1 MIQRWCFGSTLD
13 GRFLPY
19 TTQGPPPRWTWLLS
33 SVRTVPP
40 CPTRGAETVPPTP
53 ARARQGRVGQLLWQ
67 WRWPKPRAPFLNV
80 RVIRGQ
86 CIFTSV
92 ICMELLPLS
101 NLKLSTFYFKMTLQ
115 VLLCDIHFN
124 SALILH
130 NSHMIQCVCF
140 MRQTWHMKIKT
151 RFLIWNAERN
161 CRGKKKKQWE
171 RAPRDQGGGKRG
183 GKNRM
188 RHQSHF
194 ILPRVK
200 TAFISMKDN

>member
-1 MIQRWCFGSTLD
+1 MG
-13 GRFLPY
+13 
-19 TTQGPPPRWTWLLS
+19 WLLWPWLGLKPGGLFLK
-33 SVRTVPP
+33 V
-40 CPTRGAETVPPTP
+40 
-53 ARARQGRVGQLLWQ
+53 LL
-67 WRWPKPRAPFLNV
+67 
-80 RVIRGQ
+80 IHGQ

-92 ICMELLPLS
+92 ICRELLPLL
-101 NLKLSTFYFKMTLQ
+101 NFKLSTFYFKMTLQ
-115 VLLCDIHFN
+115 VLLCDTLFN

-151 RFLIWNAERN
+151 RFLLWNTERN

-171 RAPRDQGGGKRG
+171 CAPRDQGGGKRG

-188 RHQSHF
+188 RNQSHF